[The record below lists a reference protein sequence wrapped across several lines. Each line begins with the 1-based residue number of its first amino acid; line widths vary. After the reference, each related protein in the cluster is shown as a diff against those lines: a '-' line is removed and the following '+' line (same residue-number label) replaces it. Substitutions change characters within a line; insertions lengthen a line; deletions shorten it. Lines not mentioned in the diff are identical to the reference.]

1 MDTKLVDED
10 GRMFKSVSIHHHQSR
25 KTSAPPQAAPR
36 MGSGIGRK
44 WGYGSR
50 GVSMDNWID
59 DYRDECGA
67 SVASDGAAGSL
78 SDCDYREEEDLS
90 GQLGGRTLDWIEQ
103 RIKIDK
109 RKIDTFFTDYGIDAN
124 EFIISVMLSNHVK
137 VGGTSALST
146 GQRLKKDPFLKISGK
161 ASHVEKTKREILARL
176 APKNMGGGGGGGM
189 GGVGGSRVTLKVDI
203 GHSEHSFIIGKSGH
217 SIKAVME
224 STECH
229 IHFPDSNR
237 TNTEEKSNQVSI
249 AGSTMANVERARH
262 TLRNMQQLELSFEL
276 PLSTVLASTAADCLA
291 SPPDDISGSGLLS
304 AGKRNSRIVGAP
316 DLSNPVLQKIG
327 QKYEINISVDK
338 SGSGTTAGRSPF
350 NIAASPSPQMEAL
363 GAASTIVFT
372 TKGAC
377 SNTDKVKSGTQELM
391 DYLTQNYT
399 APMCVQTT
407 VDVSPQHQAFVFGKD
422 RFHVQRIINKTNCL
436 VSLPDPQH
444 SGHLPPARR
453 GTVYIQGNINNVVAA
468 REMLIAHLPVVFLF
482 DAPVDLASRQD
493 DIEAISKKFDC
504 HVNVKYKPKLGYSSV
519 VVKTVEKNVASC
531 YEIRRQLGYQNEPNP
546 AGEPVVVQNSF
557 RMQHPSAGTDTSFP
571 LYPPGADLSS
581 IPLPMNPDLIPQ
593 HLRTAAAAHHNRMSW
608 PSSSQ
613 LGSQEHLQ
621 MNKNVIASTA
631 AAAAAVNASPGSMA
645 NSAIHNHLYQQIM
658 LNSMLQSQQQSA
670 FDQLLHSTA
679 AGTLNQQ
686 QPSQLN
692 IPPSLTSQTS
702 PPLTN
707 EQILLLH
714 QINACGL
721 YGSSSSLPD
730 NNSQSVSP
738 HPQIGSGPEIASG
751 SPFIPVPSGSASNL
765 GPGRTSGVA
774 SGHWMSS
781 GSLDGINSHNLPFNA
796 QIPQPM
802 SSFDSNLSDSPPE
815 TRGVM
820 GILDAHQI
828 ASGGANVAGLARRH
842 NSGDNMH
849 SLKVPIEHS
858 GDERC
863 SVSSDQ
869 GSFNASFNNNTN
881 PNTTTNS
888 GPTASSMEAMNQ
900 SLADMMMRAVSNAQ
914 HLTNKTDQNDAI
926 IGSLGKDS
934 SNLLTVANLNEL
946 QPPLDDSTM
955 RTSSVSSYS
964 SQQTLT
970 PGKAAAAGSSV
981 STATAVLN
989 ESIKEPSNAS
999 QVLADSAFFNKLLLE
1014 QDRKRILAQH
1024 AIEQDVGSKPE
1035 LRIPTLGWAGLGF
1048 SRSMPLASLRQLG
1061 VNGSGGSGGVV
1072 GQKQR
1077 SNGGALRHD
1086 SVFEDDERIA
1096 APLLSPAGSESQWKD
1111 DVIHPSDPS
1120 QKGSKHG
1127 APGDKPVL
1135 ASSAAPN
1142 QPMSTSSPK
1151 SNLFSIPQQSQQP
1164 LSSVSMATTR
1174 PTSFTS
1180 QMAITP
1186 SANQEFRTTPDQ
1198 TTPVS
1203 GGPRPQ
1209 PYTFATSNQVD
1220 GLSKLFKRPPN
1231 AFPSMS
1237 YMQRGNGVS
1246 ESQPGFSAM
1255 SGSVNRVGCSG
1266 TGETVAGVL
1275 SSSGLAKYID
1285 LFREQEVRQGF

>member
-1 MDTKLVDED
+1 MK
-10 GRMFKSVSIHHHQSR
+10 F
-25 KTSAPPQAAPR
+25 
-36 MGSGIGRK
+36 
-44 WGYGSR
+44 
-50 GVSMDNWID
+50 
-59 DYRDECGA
+59 
-67 SVASDGAAGSL
+67 
-78 SDCDYREEEDLS
+78 
-90 GQLGGRTLDWIEQ
+90 
-103 RIKIDK
+103 
-109 RKIDTFFTDYGIDAN
+109 AN
-124 EFIISVMLSNHVK
+124 
-137 VGGTSALST
+137 
-146 GQRLKKDPFLKISGK
+146 Q
-161 ASHVEKTKREILARL
+161 
-176 APKNMGGGGGGGM
+176 NMGGGGGGGM

-863 SVSSDQ
+863 SVSSDNASSTSPDKVPTKLECDPNNNSNSIAPSTSAISPQLENPTNVTERVNSGSAVSDCALTDISNGRKGPNASDTNSNLASSATNVNGGSGVKKFNTYADCVAKLLSASSGANQHNIADQ